1 MFMPLRNPS
10 VASGVDSVNAGT
22 ALRGRASH
30 ALVRSPA
37 ERGAFG
43 MRQAAPSALRIPEDP
58 IRKDVPAFS
67 PSTPSTQQSRSTR
80 STRSTMSTQSTISTS
95 STRSTRIT
103 RPARDMDEA
112 AAAVPEQTGMPWVSA
127 ACPVERPLVL
137 Y

>member
-30 ALVRSPA
+30 ALVRPPA

-67 PSTPSTQQSRSTR
+67 PSTPSTQQSSSTQ
-80 STRSTMSTQSTISTS
+80 STRSTMSTS